1 MKALQK
7 VIRDSWKRTN
17 TAGKRTLIIYCLSLI
32 VISGL
37 DGYGLVLLSKIT
49 NSNNG
54 ASTTLLADKSGLGLG
69 VIALFVSRSVL
80 AAGITWIGYSVFAR
94 EEVRMGEENFDAYQN
109 MRWDLR
115 VSEQVTDVYSIVDR
129 GPFALV
135 QQLLLPLGTTIAEVV
150 NALVVFVVL
159 VFLDPITAATTGI
172 FFFSVALLQHR
183 VLSLT
188 MSRAGQTVA
197 GEMNNTYNIL
207 SDSFLLAKV
216 LRVMPSKSL
225 RSSLHQSRLRLAQ
238 ARAKTLFLESLPRYL
253 MESMLAI
260 GVCVIGAVTVVTRGS
275 DHLLAALSVFGV
287 AGFRLLPIV
296 NRIQGLI
303 LGFIGREPL
312 ARLALRE
319 INQKVTP
326 STFMGAAESNESK
339 ILSIKN
345 VSYSYPNSEVK
356 VLQGINFEF
365 ERGLQYAI
373 VGPSGS
379 GKTTFVDLCMG
390 LLTPET
396 GSVEWHV
403 EKQDVFGYVPQ
414 DSPLAGLSLSSN
426 VSLEW
431 NAEMTGESRVQKALE
446 EAALG
451 EIYRLDL
458 LKDSDR
464 LAGLSG
470 GQRQRVGL
478 ARALYRDASVL
489 FLDEPT
495 SALDAET
502 EHQIMSVVNIWKG
515 RVTVFIV
522 AHRLSTI
529 QSADKVIYLD
539 DGKIAGVGSFDQL
552 RESLPQFA
560 RQVELGLLKLDSE

>member
-1 MKALQK
+1 MQALRQ
-7 VIRDSWKRTN
+7 VISDSWRRIDS
-17 TAGKRTLIIYCLSLI
+17 AGKKTLVVYCLSLI
-32 VISGL
+32 IISGL
-37 DGYGLVLLSKIT
+37 DGLGLILLSKIT
-49 NSNNG
+49 GGDS
-54 ASTTLLADKSGLGLG
+54 STSATILEGKTGLGLV
-69 VIALFVSRSVL
+69 VIGLFVSRSLL
-80 AAGITWIGYSVFAR
+80 AAGITWLGYAVFAKQ
-94 EEVRMGEENFDAYQN
+94 EVRMGDENFRAYQN
-109 MRWDLR
+109 MKWDAR
-115 VSEQVTDVYSIVDR
+115 ASEQVTDIYSIVDR

-135 QQLLLPLGTTIAEVV
+135 QQLMLPLGTTIAEIV
-150 NALVVFVVL
+150 NALVVFIVL
-159 VFLDPITAATTGI
+159 IFLDPITAVTTGV
-172 FFFSVALLQHR
+172 FFLSVAILQHR

-188 MSRAGQTVA
+188 MSRAGQSVA
-197 GEMNNTYNIL
+197 HEMNTTYNIL
-207 SDSFLLAKV
+207 SDAFVLGKV
-216 LRVMPSKSL
+216 LQVMPSQSLEESL
-225 RSSLHQSRLRLAQ
+225 RSSRLRLAR

-253 MESMLAI
+253 MESMLAV
-260 GVCVIGAVTVVTRGS
+260 GVCVIGVVTVLTRGS

-303 LGFIGREPL
+303 LSFIGREPL

-319 INQKVTP
+319 IDQKIES
-326 STFMGAAESNESK
+326 STVMEIATSK
-339 ILSIKN
+339 TSTILAIEN
-345 VSYSYPNSEVK
+345 VSYSYPNSHVK
-356 VLQGINFEF
+356 VLQDITFEF

-396 GSVEWHV
+396 GAIKWYLAN
-403 EKQDVFGYVPQ
+403 QDVLGYVPQ

-431 NAEMTGESRVQKALE
+431 SPAIINELQVQKALE
-446 EAALG
+446 EAALS
-451 EIYRLDL
+451 EIYKADL
-458 LKDSDR
+458 LQDSDR

-502 EHQIMSVVNIWKG
+502 EHQIMSVVNKWKG
-515 RVTVFIV
+515 TVTTFIV

-529 QSADKVIYLD
+529 KSADKVIYLD
-539 DGKIAGVGSFDQL
+539 GGKIIGVGTFAEL
-552 RESLPQFA
+552 RQSLPQFA
-560 RQVELGLLKLDSE
+560 RQIDLGLLSK